1 MTFNVPIEF
10 EDPKVVIQ
18 LPADWPLLEDLEG
31 AAKRFSISVGT
42 LNKLRR
48 QPGFP
53 VTHAGAK
60 VLIDIPA
67 AYAWFQGYHGQAIPL
82 D

>member
-1 MTFNVPIEF
+1 MIFNVPLEF
-10 EDPKVVIQ
+10 DTPQVIIQ
-18 LPADWPLLEDLEG
+18 LPADCPLLEDLDG
-31 AAKRFSISVGT
+31 AAKRFSISIGT

-53 VTHAGAK
+53 ATHAGSK

>member
-1 MTFNVPIEF
+1 MIFNVPVEV
-10 EDPKVVIQ
+10 ENPQVVIQ

-42 LNKLRR
+42 LKKLRR

-53 VTHAGAK
+53 ATHAGAK